1 MAENER
7 LPVELGWTKKENAV
21 TLEDIMRI
29 TGIVGEATNLLTTPK
44 EAPVARRRR
53 DLHSGR
59 GL

>member
-29 TGIVGEATNLLTTPK
+29 TGIVGEATNLLTTHK